1 MSNETV
7 YLHMGRTPE
16 NDYSS
21 LVLPKIVACPKF
33 LHHPSLHNQAI
44 SKEHALVAS
53 PCPMRQFICI
63 WAQPPKM
70 ITPLM
75 SWYVLQFVY
84 YSNDDELFKYEHSLS
99 SRTRSNLHISG
110 GILLFGNPRAIFPP
124 WIGNCS
130 YTSLKVGIYFP
141 GVVQARAISLLSI

>member
-1 MSNETV
+1 MSNKTV
-7 YLHMGRTPE
+7 HLHMGRTPK

-21 LVLPKIVACPKF
+21 HVLQGTSSRVF
-33 LHHPSLHNQAI
+33 TMSNETVHLHMGPT
-44 SKEHALVAS
+44 
-53 PCPMRQFICI
+53 
-63 WAQPPKM
+63 PKM

-99 SRTRSNLHISG
+99 SRTWCNLHISG

-124 WIGNCS
+124 
-130 YTSLKVGIYFP
+130 
-141 GVVQARAISLLSI
+141 